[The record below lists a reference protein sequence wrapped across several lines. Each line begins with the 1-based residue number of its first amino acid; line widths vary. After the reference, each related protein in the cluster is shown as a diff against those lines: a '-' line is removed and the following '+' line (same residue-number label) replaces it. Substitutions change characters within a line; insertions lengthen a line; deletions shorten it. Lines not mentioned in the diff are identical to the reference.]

1 MLTPHPP
8 GNSGLIDVERDGGLG
23 LSFEVVNQPVKKRVH
38 DISPYGYPPNHRYGY
53 SPLQAYGRSPNNSG
67 MELKDR
73 LKQARKHRKM
83 SQIRL
88 SEATGL
94 DQTTISNLETGKV
107 LSTSKLVQIA
117 HALKVDAHWLATGK
131 GEMIRSLEISERR
144 LPYGDMN
151 HEMELHNTE
160 VVEGDA
166 PLMADEVELPCFYEV
181 EFSAGDGSTQVVENH
196 GQTMRFHLSKLAK
209 RGVSPENAA
218 CATASGSSMEPTIAD
233 GSPIA
238 IDKGTKHIIDG
249 KIYALDHGGMLR
261 IKRLYKMPL
270 GRVRLVSDNSDEY
283 PEEVYSLMGQDAPRV
298 IGRVFWWEVFD

>member
-1 MLTPHPP
+1 MLSAHPTR
-8 GNSGLIDVERDGGLG
+8 NSGLVYAKRLGSLG
-23 LSFEVVNQPVKKRVH
+23 LCFEVINQPIEKRVH
-38 DISPYGYPPNHRYGY
+38 GLSPYGYSPNDRYGY
-53 SPLQAYGRSPNNSG
+53 TPLQAYGLSPNNSG

-83 SQIRL
+83 SQARL

-117 HALKVDAHWLATGK
+117 HALRVDARWLATGEGAMEGTK
-131 GEMIRSLEISERR
+131 EPRAGYAARADDLVF
-144 LPYGDMN
+144 
-151 HEMELHNTE
+151 HETE
-160 VVEGDA
+160 VVDGDE
-166 PLMADEVELPCFYEV
+166 PLGADQVELPCFYEV
-181 EFSAGDGSTQVVENH
+181 EFAAGDGRTQVVENH
-196 GQTMRFHLSKLAK
+196 GHKMRFSLSKLAK
-209 RGVSPENAA
+209 RGISPENAA
-218 CATASGSSMEPTIAD
+218 CATASGTSMVPTIAD

-238 IDKGTKHIIDG
+238 IDKGTRHIIDG

-261 IKRLYKMPL
+261 IKRLYKLPL

-283 PEEVYSLMGQDAPRV
+283 PEETHSLMGPDAPKI

>member
-1 MLTPHPP
+1 MLTAHPP
-8 GNSGLIDVERDGGLG
+8 GNSGLVDAESGGSLG
-23 LSFEVVNQPVKKRVH
+23 LCLKVVNQPVEKRGH
-38 DISPYGYPPNHRYGY
+38 GHSPYGYTPNHRYGY

-83 SQIRL
+83 SQARL

-107 LSTSKLVQIA
+107 LSTSKLVEIA
-117 HALKVDAHWLATGK
+117 YTLQVDARWLATGV
-131 GEMIRSLEISERR
+131 
-144 LPYGDMN
+144 GDMEGGAQEPRASYGAPN
-151 HEMELHNTE
+151 DELVFHETE
-160 VVEGDA
+160 IVEGGS
-166 PLMADEVELPCFYEV
+166 PLTSDEVDLPCFYEV

-196 GQTMRFHLSKLAK
+196 GHSMRFPLTKLVA
-209 RGVSPENAA
+209 RGVSPDNAA
-218 CATASGSSMEPTIAD
+218 CATASGHSMEPTIVD

-238 IDKGTKHIIDG
+238 IDKGTRHIIDG

-270 GRVRLVSDNSDEY
+270 GRVRLVSDNADEY
-283 PEEVYSLMGQDAPRV
+283 PEEVYSLMGPDSPKI

>member
-1 MLTPHPP
+1 MLTAHPA
-8 GNSGLIDVERDGGLG
+8 GNGGLVNAESDGSLG
-23 LSFEVVNQPVKKRVH
+23 LCIEVINQPVKKRVH
-38 DISPYGYPPNHRYGY
+38 GHSPYGYSPNHRYGY
-53 SPLQAYGRSPNNSG
+53 SPLQAYGCSPNNSC

-73 LKQARKHRKM
+73 LKRARKHRKV
-83 SQIRL
+83 SQAKL

-107 LSTSKLVQIA
+107 LSTSKLVEIA
-117 HALKVDAHWLATGK
+117 YTLRVDPRWLATG
-131 GEMIRSLEISERR
+131 L
-144 LPYGDMN
+144 GDM
-151 HEMELHNTE
+151 EGGAQEPRAAYSALTDELVFHDTE
-160 VVEGDA
+160 IVEGGS
-166 PLMADEVELPCFYEV
+166 PLTSDEVELPCFYEV

-196 GQTMRFHLSKLAK
+196 GHKMRFPLSKLTK

-238 IDKGTKHIIDG
+238 IDKGTRHIIDG

-270 GRVRLVSDNSDEY
+270 GRVRLVSDNADEY
-283 PEEVYSLMGQDAPRV
+283 PEETYSLMGPDSPKI